1 MEVQSFTCPR
11 CQRGQFRALPGE
23 NGKAFCPWCGDAVT
37 GGSSSPAGAPMP
49 EFSQEDLAKPP
60 AGPIAAPAA
69 APESPDLETRLA
81 ESERRREAAESAL
94 RRELE
99 KRQEIKKAVQ
109 SEMGRLEAELSE
121 TRTRVRR
128 RDEEHAAALESLNV
142 LKSAKDD
149 EWNGER
155 MRLQDAFE
163 QKERALREL
172 ETKLTER
179 HRSASE
185 FQAALDALRGEVQ
198 KLRDEVAA
206 ADADRAE
213 LRRKLGAAEQKV
225 QSHKDATAQLDYLK
239 QRLQESHAKA
249 TGLQAELEKRDKRIK
264 ELQVLVKTLGERLND
279 LADRPHG
286 RGTPGS

>member
-1 MEVQSFTCPR
+1 
-11 CQRGQFRALPGE
+11 
-23 NGKAFCPWCGDAVT
+23 
-37 GGSSSPAGAPMP
+37 MP